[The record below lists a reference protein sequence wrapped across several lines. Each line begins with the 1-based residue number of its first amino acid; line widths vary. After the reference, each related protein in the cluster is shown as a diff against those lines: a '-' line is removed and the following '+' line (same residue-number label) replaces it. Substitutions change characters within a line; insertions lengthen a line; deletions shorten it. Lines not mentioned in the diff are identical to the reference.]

1 METVEK
7 DKRMERNDLKNQLDM
22 SRIPRHIAIIMDGNG
37 RWAEA
42 RGQERKL
49 GHQAGVE
56 TVRCIT
62 AECARL
68 GVKYLTLYT
77 FSMENWNRPT
87 SEVQELMGLVLSSLK
102 DDIFMKFNVRFRV
115 IGEINR
121 LSMEIQDRLK
131 ETMETTASNDGMT
144 MVVALSYSSR
154 WEITKAMRNIIGE
167 LQKKSLGK
175 YSEEEL
181 DQLIT
186 EDVVSR
192 HLETSFMPDPDLLIR
207 TGGELR
213 VSNYLLW
220 QIAYTELYFCDT
232 YWPDFREQNLYK
244 AILSYQKRQR
254 RFGKTEAQ
262 IEDTKNDRQTDDG
275 EEVSDPSSK
284 ITVEGECFEE
294 VE

>member
-7 DKRMERNDLKNQLDM
+7 DKGMERNDLKNQLDM

-42 RGQERKL
+42 RGKERKL

-262 IEDTKNDRQTDDG
+262 IEDTKNGRQTDDG
-275 EEVSDPSSK
+275 EEVSDPSGE
-284 ITVEGECFEE
+284 ITTEGESFEE